1 MVMTDYLR
9 RAVSTS
15 GFDDPSHA
23 PRYAPWGRY
32 LDGTPVRSA
41 PRSAFWGPRGVGDV
55 SPGSSSVTS
64 SAEWPSTYY
73 SRKQRRWL
81 RDLGGTLARAA
92 SDVNL
97 ADDIS
102 DRATPAAAA
111 EKLRAIND
119 LAVQALRVRGERGL
133 I

>member
-1 MVMTDYLR
+1 MGTLPRWHARAQRAQVGVLGSPR
-9 RAVSTS
+9 R
-15 GFDDPSHA
+15 
-23 PRYAPWGRY
+23 WGR
-32 LDGTPVRSA
+32 VS
-41 PRSAFWGPRGVGDV
+41 GVIICDIIRR
-55 SPGSSSVTS
+55 TS
-64 SAEWPSTYY
+64 FAEWPSTYY
-73 SRKQRRWL
+73 SRAQRRWL

-102 DRATPAAAA
+102 DRATPAFAA
-111 EKLRAIND
+111 EKRRAIND